1 MTEYKRVE
9 VPENVPLITRLTIQ
23 LNAAENTI
31 SNYDY
36 IGVKIAM
43 GVATIE
49 DYAEEIEYTE
59 SIRAVIRDIQ
69 RELKEAQNEEI
80 ERLSE

>member
-9 VPENVPLITRLTIQ
+9 VPENVPLTTKLIIQ
-23 LNAAENTI
+23 LNAAEDTI

-59 SIRAVIRDIQ
+59 SIRGVIRDIQ
-69 RELKEAQNEEI
+69 RELKEAQNEETEEI
-80 ERLSE
+80 SE

>member
-23 LNAAENTI
+23 LNAAEDTI

-69 RELKEAQNEEI
+69 RELKEAQNEET
-80 ERLSE
+80 EELSE

>member
-1 MTEYKRVE
+1 MKPYEKI
-9 VPENVPLITRLTIQ
+9 NVPDWLDPEIQIAEQ
-23 LNAAENTI
+23 LNDAQNEIAK
-31 SNYDY
+31 YDY

-69 RELKEAQNEEI
+69 RELKEAQNEETEEI
-80 ERLSE
+80 SE

>member
-9 VPENVPLITRLTIQ
+9 VPENVPLTTRLTIQ
-23 LNAAENTI
+23 LNAAEDTI

-69 RELKEAQNEEI
+69 RELKEAQNEETEEI
-80 ERLSE
+80 SE

>member
-9 VPENVPLITRLTIQ
+9 VPENVPLTTKLIIQ
-23 LNAAENTI
+23 LNAAEDTI

-69 RELKEAQNEEI
+69 RELKEAQNEET
-80 ERLSE
+80 EELSE